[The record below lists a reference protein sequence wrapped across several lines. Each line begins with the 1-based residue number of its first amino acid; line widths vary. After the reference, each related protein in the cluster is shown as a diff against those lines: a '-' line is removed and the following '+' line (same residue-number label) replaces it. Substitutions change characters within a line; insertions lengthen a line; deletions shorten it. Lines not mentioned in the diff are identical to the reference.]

1 MAAIVSGT
9 VLASLFYDH
18 SDVEGDLE
26 GLLFGKVTQRVKD
39 TISDSQINNYK
50 VETKTYIYSYHKGDK
65 SKKFYDRACRIDTQL
80 IRGITPEGS
89 QVIGWFR
96 FRHHTSPYPSLREQN
111 IHSNFLAILPS
122 DNQPNFIFLLCTGS
136 PFENLS
142 THNFDFDV
150 LKFNA
155 SSKLFVHVPLTV
167 LNLGDTTHSEYNYEC
182 TATAYSGSGSLTKV
196 IDKHKSGLLDEEEQP
211 SEVNKIRSLAGD
223 LQSQLEGLTDLVAA
237 SEIKLQNLQ
246 QEIQRK
252 QKVLRDSIESK
263 RKAEAKAQAKED
275 AHADQANAKHE
286 QKKKDKPGV
295 THSIRLS
302 GDSSHSRRLSSNED
316 TQPEHSPTPHYSRKL
331 STDYEFSSLD
341 AMETDIPQKSSLTD
355 LSENELLE
363 VRPEENVIT
372 KQGNSSHLLDE
383 PLNEKSE
390 NVKQTPVETSSK
402 TVQKPKNSDPFSFVE
417 GFLAQEKSAIQKT
430 NMSKKSTKVESDAK
444 LRNNGPKEKLQST
457 SAINSKETRS
467 GRNTT
472 KNRPAQ
478 TVSDPENQRVTWGQR
493 SRSRE
498 MKGTR
503 DDSSTHKGSVG
514 LPGKC
519 AMEANGEVQV
529 TVVMSDSSDEE
540 VNSRTKEEFNVSSSP
555 VY

>member
-96 FRHHTSPYPSLREQN
+96 FRHNTSPYPSLREQT

-122 DNQPNFIFLLCTGS
+122 DHQSNFIFLLCTGS

-150 LKFNA
+150 LKLNA
-155 SSKLFVHVPLTV
+155 NSKLFVHVPLTV
-167 LNLGDTTHSEYNYEC
+167 LNLGDTTHSEYKYEC
-182 TATAYSGSGSLTKV
+182 TATAYSGSGSLCKV
-196 IDKHKSGLLDEEEQP
+196 IGKHKPGLLDGEEQP

-252 QKVLRDSIESK
+252 QKVLRDSLESK
-263 RKAEAKAQAKED
+263 RKAEAKAQAKKD
-275 AHADQANAKHE
+275 ADAEQTKAKHE
-286 QKKKDKPGV
+286 QKKKDKHGV
-295 THSIRLS
+295 SHSIKLPS
-302 GDSSHSRRLSSNED
+302 DSSHSRRLSSNED

-341 AMETDIPQKSSLTD
+341 AMETDIPKKSSLTD
-355 LSENELLE
+355 LSENDLPEIK
-363 VRPEENVIT
+363 PEENLIT
-372 KQGNSSHLLDE
+372 MQSDIDHNLLDE
-383 PLNEKSE
+383 PVNEKSE
-390 NVKQTPVETSSK
+390 NVKHTPVDTSSK
-402 TVQKPKNSDPFSFVE
+402 TVQKPKNPDPFSFVE

-430 NMSKKSTKVESDAK
+430 NASKKSTKVESDAK
-444 LRNNGPKEKLQST
+444 PRNNGPNGKPQST
-457 SAINSKETRS
+457 SALNSKETRS
-467 GRNTT
+467 GRNGTR
-472 KNRPAQ
+472 NRPAQ
-478 TVSDPENQRVTWGQR
+478 TVSDPENQRVTRGQR

-498 MKGTR
+498 IKGTR
-503 DDSSTHKGSVG
+503 DDSSNINSSLG

-529 TVVMSDSSDEE
+529 TVVDSSDEE
-540 VNSRTKEEFNVSSSP
+540 VNPRTKEEFNVSSSP
-555 VY
+555 VF

>member
-96 FRHHTSPYPSLREQN
+96 FRHNTSPYPSLREHN

-122 DNQPNFIFLLCTGS
+122 DHQSNFIFLLCTGS

-150 LKFNA
+150 LKLNA

-167 LNLGDTTHSEYNYEC
+167 LNLGDTTHSEYKYEC
-182 TATAYSGSGSLTKV
+182 TATAYSGSGSLCKV
-196 IDKHKSGLLDEEEQP
+196 IDKHKPGLLDGEEQP

-223 LQSQLEGLTDLVAA
+223 LQSRLEGLTDLVAA
-237 SEIKLQNLQ
+237 SEDKLQILQ

-252 QKVLRDSIESK
+252 QKVLRDSLESK
-263 RKAEAKAQAKED
+263 RKAEAKAKKDADAEQAK
-275 AHADQANAKHE
+275 AKHE

-295 THSIRLS
+295 SHSIKLPS
-302 GDSSHSRRLSSNED
+302 DSSHSRRLGSNED

-341 AMETDIPQKSSLTD
+341 AMETDIPQKSSLMD

-363 VRPEENVIT
+363 VKPEENLIAMESDS
-372 KQGNSSHLLDE
+372 QHNLLDE
-383 PLNEKSE
+383 PPNEKSE
-390 NVKQTPVETSSK
+390 NVEHTPVDTSSK

-430 NMSKKSTKVESDAK
+430 NTSKKSTKVESDAK
-444 LRNNGPKEKLQST
+444 PRNNGPNEKPQST
-457 SAINSKETRS
+457 SAINSKEMRS
-467 GRNTT
+467 GRNST

-478 TVSDPENQRVTWGQR
+478 TVSDPENQRVTRGQR

-498 MKGTR
+498 IKGTR
-503 DDSSTHKGSVG
+503 DDSSNVKSSMG

-529 TVVMSDSSDEE
+529 TVVDSSDEE
-540 VNSRTKEEFNVSSSP
+540 VSPRTKEEFNVSSSP